1 VTTIQQ
7 GYARS
12 RTGRSIDD
20 ARRRGREAL
29 TATRGATALTLDPAV
44 APRKVNP
51 VAAPAVKAAVPDPV
65 GLPAGGAERS
75 PRSSSPASQP
85 ASVKAPAR
93 VPAKRPALTPVPPA
107 PVSAP
112 RAPFVT
118 LVLIVV
124 IVGVLGILV
133 INTKINE
140 NAFHLH
146 DLRNQQ
152 MSLDRQEQKLNKEIA
167 DRESPGNLA
176 AAARQL
182 GLVRAEAPAY
192 LRLPDGRQ
200 LGVPRPAAGPA
211 SGSGGSAAARPKG

>member
-1 VTTIQQ
+1 VTTFQQ

-29 TATRGATALTLDPAV
+29 TATRGANALALDPTVRPARGLKPPPARPV
-44 APRKVNP
+44 TGPAAA
-51 VAAPAVKAAVPDPV
+51 VAAPAVPP
-65 GLPAGGAERS
+65 P
-75 PRSSSPASQP
+75 
-85 ASVKAPAR
+85 VKAPAKA
-93 VPAKRPALTPVPPA
+93 PAQRPVLTPVPPA

-118 LVLIVV
+118 LVLVV
-124 IVGVLGILV
+124 VVLGVLGILV

-146 DLRNQQ
+146 DLRDQQ

-182 GLVRAEAPAY
+182 GLVRADAPAY

-200 LGVPRPAAGPA
+200 LGVPRPAGIGGAG
-211 SGSGGSAAARPKG
+211 AAGQPKG